1 MPGGTTLT
9 QLDRRID
16 KQKDR
21 PVDRQKSRCTN
32 IYLSMNSLFSVGR
45 VDARVSPLHRRLC
58 APPPVLGKLGEKT
71 QQRQT
76 PYELSLSLS
85 LSAVPSLRVS
95 QCKGMTTQA
104 RIYKETN
111 KHTHKQTDII
121 HNYIHTT
128 HVDTHTH
135 ALTHMHTYM
144 PTYAQ
149 AYM

>member
-1 MPGGTTLT
+1 MYIYICRYTHITQPVDEMPGGTTLT

-58 APPPVLGKLGEKT
+58 APPTVLGKLGEKT

-85 LSAVPSLRVS
+85 LCRAIIKSLAM
-95 QCKGMTTQA
+95 QGHDNA
-104 RIYKETN
+104 G
-111 KHTHKQTDII
+111 
-121 HNYIHTT
+121 
-128 HVDTHTH
+128 
-135 ALTHMHTYM
+135 
-144 PTYAQ
+144 
-149 AYM
+149 